1 MKIKEIKKKTKD
13 ELIKDLDKF
22 KKDLFNFRFQK
33 INSQITNSSK
43 INTIKKTLARIKT
56 TIKNENMT
64 KKILKGKVVKNNRN
78 KTITVLV
85 ERKYQHP
92 VLKKVI
98 KTKKKYHAHDEK
110 NLLKVGDKV
119 SIIETNPISKQKK
132 FKVLEVIQ

>member
-1 MKIKEIKKKTKD
+1 MK
-13 ELIKDLDKF
+13 
-22 KKDLFNFRFQK
+22 
-33 INSQITNSSK
+33 
-43 INTIKKTLARIKT
+43 
-56 TIKNENMT
+56 NMT
-64 KKILKGKVVKNNRN
+64 KKILKGKIVKNNRN

-132 FKVLEVIQ
+132 FKVLEVIQWYRYKRN

>member
-1 MKIKEIKKKTKD
+1 MK
-13 ELIKDLDKF
+13 
-22 KKDLFNFRFQK
+22 
-33 INSQITNSSK
+33 
-43 INTIKKTLARIKT
+43 
-56 TIKNENMT
+56 NMT
-64 KKILKGKVVKNNRN
+64 KKILKGKVVKNSRN

>member
-1 MKIKEIKKKTKD
+1 MK
-13 ELIKDLDKF
+13 
-22 KKDLFNFRFQK
+22 
-33 INSQITNSSK
+33 
-43 INTIKKTLARIKT
+43 
-56 TIKNENMT
+56 NMT

-132 FKVLEVIQ
+132 FKVLEVI